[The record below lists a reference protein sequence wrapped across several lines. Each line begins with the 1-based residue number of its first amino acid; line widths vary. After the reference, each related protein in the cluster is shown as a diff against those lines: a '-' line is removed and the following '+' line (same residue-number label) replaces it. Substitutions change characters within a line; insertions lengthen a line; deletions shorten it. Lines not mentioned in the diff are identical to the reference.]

1 MEDARRSGLS
11 AEVIDTL
18 NLWAAFVYMDRAA
31 IGLGGVFLHL
41 KAEINWHR
49 MFHELIEG
57 FDTAK
62 LRRRQSAALRRAGV
76 PLP

>member
-1 MEDARRSGLS
+1 M
-11 AEVIDTL
+11 
-18 NLWAAFVYMDRAA
+18 
-31 IGLGGVFLHL
+31 FLHL

-57 FDTAK
+57 FDAAQ
-62 LRRRQSAALRRAGV
+62 LQRRQSAALRRAGV